1 MPNCFTLTDKTTGE
15 RAVFA
20 YIDNDMRKHFNQPD
34 DPDKYLWG
42 WYDIIGLGLAL
53 GNSWDEL
60 RSINATYPEM
70 LDVIDYLEER
80 YTPDAWYQPR

>member
-42 WYDIIGLGLAL
+42 WYDTIGLGLAM
-53 GNSWDEL
+53 GKTWDEM
-60 RSINATYPEM
+60 RTWWDDNSPMQKVIN
-70 LDVIDYLEER
+70 YLEER